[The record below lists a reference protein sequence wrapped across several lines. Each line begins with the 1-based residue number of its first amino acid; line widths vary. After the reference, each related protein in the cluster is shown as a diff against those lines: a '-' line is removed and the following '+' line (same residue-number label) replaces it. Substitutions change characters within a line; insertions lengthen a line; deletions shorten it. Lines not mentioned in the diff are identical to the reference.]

1 MSRVLVINAGSSSL
15 KYQLLDPATGEVAAA
30 GLVERI
36 GEEGST
42 LRHTVGESVLRRSVP
57 IPDAG
62 EAFAQLSAAFA
73 EAGPDLQAQPPVA
86 VGHRVVHGGTRFS
99 AATVIDDDVLATLE
113 ELTPLAPLHN
123 PANVVGI
130 RAARAAFPT
139 LPQIAV
145 FDTAFHRTLP
155 PAAYT
160 YAVPKQWREDYSVR
174 RYGFHGTSHEYVS
187 RRVQSLLGQ
196 DDVATVVL
204 HLGNGCSACA
214 VLDGQSVET
223 SMGLTP
229 LEGLVMGTRC
239 GDIDPAIPFHLAR
252 VAGLSVA
259 DLDTALNKQSGLK
272 GLAGDN
278 DFRSVV
284 ELADAGDADA
294 IAAIDV
300 VVHRLVKYI
309 GAYAAVMGRLDAIA
323 FTGGIGEHNPA
334 LRAAVLSR
342 LGVFGV
348 ELDES
353 ANSGPARGERLVT
366 GPGSRVSAYVIP
378 TNEELQIAREC
389 VALLSR

>member
-42 LRHTVGESVLRRSVP
+42 LRHTVGESVLRHSVP
-57 IPDAG
+57 IPDAA

-155 PAAYT
+155 PAPIRMPCPSSGART
-160 YAVPKQWREDYSVR
+160 TRCVAMASTAPRTSTSRAACNPSSARTTSRRWCCISATGAVPAPFWTAR
-174 RYGFHGTSHEYVS
+174 VS
-187 RRVQSLLGQ
+187 RPRW
-196 DDVATVVL
+196 A
-204 HLGNGCSACA
+204 
-214 VLDGQSVET
+214 
-223 SMGLTP
+223 
-229 LEGLVMGTRC
+229 
-239 GDIDPAIPFHLAR
+239 
-252 VAGLSVA
+252 
-259 DLDTALNKQSGLK
+259 
-272 GLAGDN
+272 
-278 DFRSVV
+278 
-284 ELADAGDADA
+284 
-294 IAAIDV
+294 
-300 VVHRLVKYI
+300 
-309 GAYAAVMGRLDAIA
+309 
-323 FTGGIGEHNPA
+323 
-334 LRAAVLSR
+334 
-342 LGVFGV
+342 
-348 ELDES
+348 
-353 ANSGPARGERLVT
+353 
-366 GPGSRVSAYVIP
+366 
-378 TNEELQIAREC
+378 
-389 VALLSR
+389 

>member
-1 MSRVLVINAGSSSL
+1 
-15 KYQLLDPATGEVAAA
+15 
-30 GLVERI
+30 
-36 GEEGST
+36 
-42 LRHTVGESVLRRSVP
+42 
-57 IPDAG
+57 
-62 EAFAQLSAAFA
+62 
-73 EAGPDLQAQPPVA
+73 
-86 VGHRVVHGGTRFS
+86 
-99 AATVIDDDVLATLE
+99 
-113 ELTPLAPLHN
+113 
-123 PANVVGI
+123 
-130 RAARAAFPT
+130 
-139 LPQIAV
+139 
-145 FDTAFHRTLP
+145 
-155 PAAYT
+155 
-160 YAVPKQWREDYSVR
+160 
-174 RYGFHGTSHEYVS
+174 
-187 RRVQSLLGQ
+187 
-196 DDVATVVL
+196 
-204 HLGNGCSACA
+204 
-214 VLDGQSVET
+214 
-223 SMGLTP
+223 
-229 LEGLVMGTRC
+229 MGTRC

-342 LGVFGV
+342 LAVFGV
-348 ELDES
+348 AVDEA
-353 ANSGPARGERLVT
+353 ANAAPAAGERLVT